1 MQSSETAVASEDDNM
16 FCLMDEVQAD
26 IARDALQNFAILSA
40 KDDKTRGRII
50 RASKS
55 LQRMMNYDLDTPFP
69 SDLHVFWGPKTDK
82 AAVDAIASAIKTNSP
97 YQGHVLCYQHTGQT
111 VMVDVSLRAIS
122 INSASPD
129 DGAVCIACFMRNID
143 ELQSAM
149 VGESMYAELVED
161 HAEQAKIVAQALAST
176 LIVEPDAQTSGFI
189 MSPMG
194 EGPGIEEVTGYEKGE
209 LGGKSVDDL
218 FGPGT
223 TISDR
228 RLLAR
233 AMQVHEPLS
242 CDILCYNKA
251 NLPWWRHMLAIPVSC
266 GAFLTFNVDVT
277 RSQRYIGKYLL
288 GHDIG
293 RGSFG
298 TVKLGRNKQ
307 NGQIVAIKR
316 INDVNDARTRK
327 LVDLEIEIQARLKS
341 PLVAELFESMKVE
354 NMVFM
359 VMEHCAGGSLF
370 DKLVAKG
377 GVDEQRAKPLFQQ
390 ICQSVLD
397 CHTNGVVH
405 RDLKPENLLLDKS
418 LTKIT
423 LIDFGLATY
432 FVPGQKLTE
441 VCGSKRFQAPEVMRR
456 ATSRKAPGYEGPP
469 VDVWS
474 LAVILFELVHGQ
486 IRLSRSDSSSTAEFI
501 EKYCAQAA
509 AKGVWSTE
517 LTRLLK
523 DMLVIDPSK
532 RVTLEACL
540 ASPWLT
546 APVEA
551 ATPKGKQTRNRAL
564 KHTHSSSGDSAGGQH
579 GMFRSGTDGDNI
591 QGTSTWSAACDG
603 DGPVKGKAKLRQK
616 LGGGKAKSQQSG
628 GGGGGVLAH

>member
-1 MQSSETAVASEDDNM
+1 MQSTMKAVDSEDDNM

-82 AAVDAIASAIKTNSP
+82 AAVDAIATAIKTNTP
-97 YQGHVLCYQHTGQT
+97 FQGHVLCYQHTGQT

-122 INSASPD
+122 INSSSPD

-161 HAEQAKIVAQALAST
+161 HAEQAKVVAQALAST
-176 LIVEPDAQTSGFI
+176 LIVEPMAQSPDFV

-194 EGPGIEEVTGYEKGE
+194 EGPGIEEVTGYAKGE

-218 FGPGT
+218 FGAGT
-223 TISDR
+223 TLSDR

-307 NGQIVAIKR
+307 TGETVAIKR

-327 LVDLEIEIQARLKS
+327 LVDLEIEIQSRLKS
-341 PLVAELFESMKVE
+341 PLVATLFESMKVE
-354 NMVFM
+354 SMVFM

-377 GVDEQRAKPLFQQ
+377 GVDEQRAKPLFEQ

-397 CHTNGVVH
+397 CHTSGVVH

-501 EKYCAQAA
+501 EKYCAQAS
-509 AKGVWSTE
+509 AKGVWSQQLHHL
-517 LTRLLK
+517 LT
-523 DMLVIDPSK
+523 DMLIIDPSK
-532 RVTLEACL
+532 RISMEAVL
-540 ASPWLT
+540 RHPWLT

-551 ATPKGKQTRNRAL
+551 ATPSSRKKLIPNRAL
-564 KHTHSSSGDSAGGQH
+564 KHSHANKAGSGDNAA
-579 GMFRSGTDGDNI
+579 FRSGTDGDNI

-603 DGPVKGKAKLRQK
+603 TGELKGKAKLRQK
-616 LGGGKAKSQQSG
+616 LGGGKAKHSG
-628 GGGGGVLAH
+628 GTTMAH